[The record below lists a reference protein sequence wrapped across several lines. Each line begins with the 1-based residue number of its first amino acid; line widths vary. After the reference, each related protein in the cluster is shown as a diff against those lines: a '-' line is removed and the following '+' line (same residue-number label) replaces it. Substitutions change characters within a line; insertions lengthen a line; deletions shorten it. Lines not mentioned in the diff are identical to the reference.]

1 MDLFTLVYQAVYRNS
16 APDVSILPMEQ
27 EQIGDFDVAVL
38 GASLAGSASALR
50 LGRSGLRV
58 ALIDQAVIPR
68 TKACGEGFSK
78 LGYAALQELL
88 GAAEAAS
95 VMNAVGA
102 LPLTGY
108 QISHRG
114 VVRSLT
120 FPKHSAKAGPEPTAL
135 APVWGI
141 ERQHFDRLVQNK
153 AKALP
158 SVSCYLGERVKTV
171 ETTSSGVEL
180 TCESGV
186 RIRSRALIVA
196 CGFVRSILEQLCG
209 PLSEASA
216 QRSAAALRWRGAPHQ
231 LAPHVRVRL
240 TAGAQWII
248 NPTSS
253 TSLNINMLGRPPVL
267 SAKQFLR
274 AARAIVQELGLDPAY
289 LGEVHGAADVS
300 AQVQPAPKSARVFLV
315 GDSAERLDP
324 LGGMGMTHALL
335 SAQAAAHTVHSAL
348 RGELTFEQAA
358 ESYGVLRESLAAPL
372 RQYTGML
379 SGVLLRAP
387 LALHLPAPLFT
398 FAART
403 ADRLHLARS
412 ERRRQAM
419 CQAFAFQR
427 SGQYGLAGQDAT
439 PQ

>member
-1 MDLFTLVYQAVYRNS
+1 
-16 APDVSILPMEQ
+16 
-27 EQIGDFDVAVL
+27 
-38 GASLAGSASALR
+38 
-50 LGRSGLRV
+50 
-58 ALIDQAVIPR
+58 
-68 TKACGEGFSK
+68 
-78 LGYAALQELL
+78 
-88 GAAEAAS
+88 
-95 VMNAVGA
+95 
-102 LPLTGY
+102 
-108 QISHRG
+108 
-114 VVRSLT
+114 
-120 FPKHSAKAGPEPTAL
+120 
-135 APVWGI
+135 
-141 ERQHFDRLVQNK
+141 
-153 AKALP
+153 
-158 SVSCYLGERVKTV
+158 
-171 ETTSSGVEL
+171 
-180 TCESGV
+180 
-186 RIRSRALIVA
+186 
-196 CGFVRSILEQLCG
+196 
-209 PLSEASA
+209 
-216 QRSAAALRWRGAPHQ
+216 
-231 LAPHVRVRL
+231 
-240 TAGAQWII
+240 
-248 NPTSS
+248 
-253 TSLNINMLGRPPVL
+253 MLGRPPVL